1 MAQRLELIKAGSR
14 RLSMLPRT
22 ETLHYDDDT
31 ESSASLG
38 AALSRSASA
47 NVRYAWTGDQQVRR
61 IARTRAFERMRP
73 MPRAVI

>member
-61 IARTRAFERMRP
+61 ARVLSSECARCRVRCA
-73 MPRAVI
+73 